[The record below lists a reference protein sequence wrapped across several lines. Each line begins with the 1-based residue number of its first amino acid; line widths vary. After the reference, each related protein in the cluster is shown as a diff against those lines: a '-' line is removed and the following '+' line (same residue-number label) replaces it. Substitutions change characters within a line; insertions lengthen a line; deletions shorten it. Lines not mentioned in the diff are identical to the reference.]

1 MSDFIIAK
9 VAVENTAY
17 SFDMLF
23 DYSVPDSLCSEL
35 SAGMRVLVPFGT
47 SSKKRVGIVFS
58 VNKVENTEKRLK
70 KIDSILDDEPL
81 LTYEML
87 KTANFVR
94 ERCFCTYFE
103 ACKMFLPLGF
113 SMSVSVL
120 YAINSEFSGEITDD
134 KEKTVF
140 DYLKEKNFSDVVA
153 HEIDGEVR
161 KIIFECHRQAEEV
174 LQANLDLLATIAE
187 YLLKVETL
195 TKSDIDE
202 IAATGKLAWYDEKQ
216 VTKAEEETK
225 TETTTTD
232 SEE

>member
-1 MSDFIIAK
+1 MSDLGPIQY
-9 VAVENTAY
+9 EQQSGN
-17 SFDMLF
+17 
-23 DYSVPDSLCSEL
+23 
-35 SAGMRVLVPFGT
+35 
-47 SSKKRVGIVFS
+47 VF
-58 VNKVENTEKRLK
+58 
-70 KIDSILDDEPL
+70 
-81 LTYEML
+81 
-87 KTANFVR
+87 
-94 ERCFCTYFE
+94 
-103 ACKMFLPLGF
+103 LGR
-113 SMSVSVL
+113 
-120 YAINSEFSGEITDD
+120 
-134 KEKTVF
+134 

-174 LQANLDLLATIAE
+174 LQANLDLLTTIAE